1 MGTELLYETIH
12 TLNEVDLVLEEADEA
27 TFDVVGQGIVTTNA
41 RVRTLLDLRSHHIV
55 IAR

>member
-27 TFDVVGQGIVTTNA
+27 TFDVVRQGIVATNA